1 MKRFAWSVILAVLVS
16 YGCSGGG
23 CDGMVPTPGG
33 FPANERVA
41 NAGQIRV
48 SNTGIQA
55 ITEDPEALLGGLL
68 GGMGLQFDVPANCG
82 GSTPV
87 CCPGGT
93 PQSPCGPIVIDLAE
107 QPGDAPRLVV
117 TPVQGQSRLDLIVRA
132 RVRTQMDLPVTIP
145 LVGDCGVHIDTDGG
159 QFDDVRI
166 DLPVTLAQDA
176 MAGTTRVQVGDATLT
191 QLSDEDVDL
200 TGGFGCQLANFGVGL
215 FIDTLSSQFTD
226 QISGAIEEQ
235 VCKACPSGDVGECG
249 PFAASC
255 DSEVCMKSDGTC
267 LQELGITGRMIAYK
281 MFGQFSPTLGGM
293 DIYEVAGG
301 YATTNNNG
309 VALGLRGGMLPAGAP
324 RDRCGPP
331 ATAPAQ
337 PTIPQSP
344 HFQGNVRVDNGQPF
358 DMAIGLHESQLDE
371 LAFAMYDGGFI
382 CLSPGTRSIDLLTT
396 DTLALI
402 MPSLSELVSETS
414 PVVVGLRPQSPPTI
428 DLGRNTFIDMG
439 GEPVPDEPL
448 LDINFT
454 QMEIDF
460 FASVEGHYVRLF
472 TLVSDVHL
480 PVGLQVAA
488 GELVPVLGSVDDAF
502 TNLSVKNSEAL
513 AETPEELATRF
524 PAILQIALP
533 QLGAGLGGF
542 ALPELGGL
550 VLNVTDITAV
560 DGVQFMAIF
569 ADLAIAMPRVE
580 TTAEVIEIREPGAA
594 VQDDPA
600 SWERALRP
608 SATLVLGGGD
618 GLEWQLRVDGGL
630 WSPWS
635 ATPVRTISQE
645 SFWVQGTHEVEVRA
659 RTAGQGLTTDPTPV
673 VLQVPIGRVP
683 ALPTRADKTGPHGFH
698 GAPGEGGCNCST
710 GTPAGGLPIVLA
722 LVAILIPR
730 RRRSRPRRA
739 PRRGLPRGSRRPP
752 SEARRAPS
760 GAPSEAR
767 LRGPRAGRRGMWW
780 TAAVVAALAPVPGC
794 DCGSGASAPCGDI
807 DCLPGEVAH
816 GAGGRWNGAA
826 SDGTR
831 TVVSTYESQLGDL
844 VVVDVVDVA
853 AGTFLYDVVDG
864 IPEETPVYEPTS
876 YRGGIAGPGPDVG
889 AWSSIALA
897 GGLARA
903 AYQDRETGALR
914 VAIELD
920 QERWR
925 TYQVDDRG
933 MHTSIAIGG
942 NGFPVVTYL
951 ATGVPGASGVT
962 SELRLARASG
972 AEPSDSDW
980 QVQVLAAAPASC
992 AGACPGGQVC
1002 LASPGPG
1009 MPETCATPATSCAPA
1024 CGDTEA
1030 CVGGSCVEA
1039 VADPVFV
1046 DLPTG
1051 TGLFPTTL
1059 VLPSG
1064 LAVVYYDR
1072 VRTALV
1078 LLVESGGSFTETV
1091 LDGAGEEDRGMWATA
1106 VADGG
1111 TIHVAYQ
1118 DGIGDQVFYTSWN
1131 GSPGAIELVDDG
1143 VRAGD
1148 RTHPVG
1154 AGASIYVSGGEPA
1167 IAYQDGLVSDL
1178 VVARRSGGTWTATPF
1193 TTGAALDG
1201 FHVATAPGIVV
1212 WDRLDR
1218 GVVGVHGLQVQTA
1231 P

>member
-33 FPANERVA
+33 FPASERTP
-41 NAGQIRV
+41 NGGQIRV
-48 SNTGIQA
+48 SNTGIAA
-55 ITEDPEALLGGLL
+55 ITSDPEALLGGLL
-68 GGMGLQFDVPANCG
+68 GGMGLEFDVPANCG

-87 CCPGGT
+87 CCPGGQ
-93 PQSPCGPIVIDLAE
+93 PQMPCGPIVIDLAQ

-117 TPVQGQSRLDLIVRA
+117 TPVQGQSRLDLIIRA

-159 QFDDVRI
+159 SFDDVRI
-166 DLPVTLAQDA
+166 DLPVSLAQDTA
-176 MAGTTRVQVGDATLT
+176 AGTTRVVVGDAALS

-200 TGGFGCQLANFGVGL
+200 TGGFGCQLANLGVGL

-226 QISGAIEEQ
+226 QIAGAIEGQ
-235 VCKACPSGDVGECG
+235 VCKACDSGDVAECG
-249 PFAASC
+249 QFAATC
-255 DSEVCMKSDGTC
+255 EDNTCMKSDGTC
-267 LQELGITGRMIAYK
+267 LQELGITGRMLAYR

-309 VALGLRGGMLPAGAP
+309 VALGLLGGFMPAGAP

-331 ATAPAQ
+331 ATPPVR

-344 HFQGNVRVDNGQPF
+344 HFQGNTRVDNGQPF
-358 DMAIGLHESQLDE
+358 DMAIGLHESQLDQ
-371 LAFAMYDGGFI
+371 LAWAMYDGGFL

-396 DTLALI
+396 DTLAII
-402 MPSLSELVSETS
+402 MPSLSELLTETS

-428 DLGRNTFIDMG
+428 TLGRNTFIDMG
-439 GEPVPDEPL
+439 GEQVPDEPL
-448 LDINFT
+448 LDIAFT

-460 FASVEGHYVRLF
+460 FAAIEGHYVRLF
-472 TLVSDVHL
+472 TLVSDVRL
-480 PVGLQVAA
+480 PIGLQVAA
-488 GELVPVLGSVDDAF
+488 GELVPVIGSVDDAF
-502 TNLSVKNSEAL
+502 TNLSVKNSDAL
-513 AETPEELATRF
+513 TETPQDLADRF
-524 PAILQIALP
+524 PSILQLALP
-533 QLGAGLGGF
+533 ALGDGLGGF

-550 VLNVTDITAV
+550 QLDVTDITAV
-560 DGVQFMAIF
+560 DGVQYMAIF
-569 ADLAIAMPRVE
+569 ADLSIAMPRVE

-594 VQDDPA
+594 IQDDPA
-600 SWERALRP
+600 AWERGLRP
-608 SATLVLGGGD
+608 SATVVLGGGD
-618 GLEWQLRVDGGL
+618 GLEWQVRVDGGL

-635 ATPVRTISQE
+635 ATAMRSISQE

-659 RTAGQGLTTDPTPV
+659 RKAGQPLSTDPTPV

-683 ALPTRADKTGPHGFH
+683 ALPTRVAKVDDLGFH

-710 GTPAGGLPIVLA
+710 GSPAGGLPIALA
-722 LVAILIPR
+722 LVAIVIPR
-730 RRRSRPRRA
+730 RRRRPRARGRM
-739 PRRGLPRGSRRPP
+739 PRWL
-752 SEARRAPS
+752 
-760 GAPSEAR
+760 
-767 LRGPRAGRRGMWW
+767 W
-780 TAAVVAALAPVPGC
+780 TAAVLGALAPVPAC
-794 DCGSGASAPCGDI
+794 DCGGGSTNPCGDNE
-807 DCLPGEVAH
+807 CMPGEVMH
-816 GAGGRWNGAA
+816 GPAGRWNGAA

-831 TVVSTYESQLGDL
+831 TVVSSYEVTLGDL
-844 VVVDVVDVA
+844 VVVDVVDAA
-853 AGTFLYDVVDG
+853 AGTFVYDVVDG
-864 IPEETPVYEPTS
+864 VPDEPAVYEPTT
-876 YRGGIAGPGPDVG
+876 YRGGIVGAGPDVG

-897 GGLARA
+897 GGMARA

-920 QERWR
+920 AERWR
-925 TYQVDDRG
+925 VYEVDDRG
-933 MHTSIAIGG
+933 MHTSIAIDG
-942 NGFPVVTYL
+942 NGLPAVAYL
-951 ATGVPGASGVT
+951 ATGVATASGVS
-962 SELRLARASG
+962 SELRLARAG
-972 AEPSDSDW
+972 DPEPNGDQW
-980 QVQVLAAAPASC
+980 QTQVLASAPASC

-1009 MPETCATPATSCAPA
+1009 MPETCATPATTCAPA

-1039 VADPVFV
+1039 VADPSFA

-1051 TGLFPTTL
+1051 TGLFPTVVTL
-1059 VLPSG
+1059 SSG
-1064 LAVVYYDR
+1064 LAVIYYDR

-1078 LLVESGGSFTETV
+1078 LLVEQGGSFTETI
-1091 LDGAGEEDRGMWATA
+1091 LDGAGEEDRGMWASA
-1106 VADGG
+1106 VVDGSG

-1118 DGIGDQVFYTSWN
+1118 DALGDQVFYTSWN
-1131 GSPGAIELVDDG
+1131 GSPGAVELVDDG

-1154 AGASIYVSGGEPA
+1154 AGASIYLRGGDPA
-1167 IAYQDGLVSDL
+1167 IAYQDGLVSDI
-1178 VVARRSGGTWTATPF
+1178 VVATRSGGTWTATPLSA
-1193 TTGAALDG
+1193 GPQLDG
-1201 FHVATAPGIVV
+1201 FHVAAAPGIVV

-1218 GVVGVHGLQVQTA
+1218 GVLGVHGLTVQPA